1 MFGYEITSAGLVKT
15 HLSNKNNTMIDL
27 KCGPPSTFVVPS
39 HMAGQMQG
47 NLPKIGSGDQVVTV
61 NYNSIRFGPIYA
73 KDEREVRHIFEFV
86 NDKIK
91 EYEFKKEIQ
100 VGKVFSPTAAVV
112 QAKWALPSDT
122 VEFIKKSFNK
132 EEMKKSTVGRKRRS
146 YPKRS
151 EIIKL
156 PKQSELTSSSTTP
169 ANASTNA
176 PANTLANAPANS
188 PTNAPTP
195 ATGVREGV
203 MARAMAR
210 AKARKLAQPS
220 ASVSTPPTT
229 PTLAFVP
236 MLTEAPVTLEAASLT
251 PSVQET
257 VTPEI
262 HPESTVTPTSTT
274 LTTPPID
281 LSFDLLK

>member
-1 MFGYEITSAGLVKT
+1 
-15 HLSNKNNTMIDL
+15 
-27 KCGPPSTFVVPS
+27 
-39 HMAGQMQG
+39 
-47 NLPKIGSGDQVVTV
+47 
-61 NYNSIRFGPIYA
+61 
-73 KDEREVRHIFEFV
+73 
-86 NDKIK
+86 
-91 EYEFKKEIQ
+91 
-100 VGKVFSPTAAVV
+100 
-112 QAKWALPSDT
+112 
-122 VEFIKKSFNK
+122 
-132 EEMKKSTVGRKRRS
+132 
-146 YPKRS
+146 
-151 EIIKL
+151 
-156 PKQSELTSSSTTP
+156 
-169 ANASTNA
+169 
-176 PANTLANAPANS
+176 
-188 PTNAPTP
+188 
-195 ATGVREGV
+195 

-281 LSFDLLK
+281 LTFDLLK